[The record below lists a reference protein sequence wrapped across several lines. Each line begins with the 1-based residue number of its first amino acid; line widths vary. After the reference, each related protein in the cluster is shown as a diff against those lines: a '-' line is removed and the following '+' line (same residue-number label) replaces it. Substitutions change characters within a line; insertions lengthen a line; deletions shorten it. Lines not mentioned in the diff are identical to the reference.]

1 MRKRNTRSYFCI
13 LLMSFFFAATK
24 EVTAEGNYRIVAHPS
39 VNESS
44 ISKNYLRA
52 IFSMRLRT
60 WQNGLIIKVF
70 VLPDDHSLH
79 HKFSKEQLNLFPYQ
93 LRQSWD
99 RLVFSGTGQAPTTV
113 SSSEEMQNRIKNT
126 PGAIGY
132 LETTYINGEIHVLQ
146 IK

>member
-1 MRKRNTRSYFCI
+1 MADDHYW
-13 LLMSFFFAATK
+13 
-24 EVTAEGNYRIVAHPS
+24 IVANPD

-44 ISKNYLRA
+44 ISKNFLRA
-52 IFSMRLRT
+52 IFSMRVRT
-60 WQNGLIIKVF
+60 WPNGVIIKVF
-70 VLPDDHSLH
+70 VLPDDHKLH
-79 HKFSKEQLNLFPYQ
+79 HEFSKEKLSLFPYQ

-113 SSSEEMQNRIKNT
+113 SSNDEMLNRIMNT

-132 LETTYINGEIHVLQ
+132 LETIYVNDEVHVLE

>member
-1 MRKRNTRSYFCI
+1 MLKRNTSYFCI
-13 LLMSFFFAATK
+13 LLMTFLLV
-24 EVTAEGNYRIVAHPS
+24 VTDVMADDHYWIVANPD

-44 ISKNYLRA
+44 ISKNFLRA
-52 IFSMRLRT
+52 IFSMRVRT
-60 WQNGLIIKVF
+60 WPNGVIIKVF
-70 VLPDDHSLH
+70 VLPDDHKLH
-79 HKFSKEQLNLFPYQ
+79 HEFSKEKLSLFPYQ

-113 SSSEEMQNRIKNT
+113 SSNDEMLNRIMNT

-132 LETTYINGEIHVLQ
+132 LETIYVNDEVHVLE

>member
-1 MRKRNTRSYFCI
+1 MLKRNTSYFCI
-13 LLMSFFFAATK
+13 LLTLFYFVATDVMADSHYQI
-24 EVTAEGNYRIVAHPS
+24 VTHPD
-39 VNESS
+39 VNESN

-60 WQNGLIIKVF
+60 WPNGVIIKVF
-70 VLPDDHSLH
+70 VLPDDHKLH
-79 HKFSKEQLNLFPYQ
+79 HEFSKEKLSLFPYQ

-113 SSSEEMQNRIKNT
+113 SSNEDMLSRIMNT

-132 LETTYINGEIHVLQ
+132 LETTYVNDEIHVLQ

>member
-1 MRKRNTRSYFCI
+1 MMRTPNTKHLYI
-13 LLMSFFFAATK
+13 LLTMLLFVITDIKAESHYQI
-24 EVTAEGNYRIVAHPS
+24 VTHPS
-39 VNESS
+39 VNEDS

-52 IFSMRLRT
+52 IFSMRPRA
-60 WQNGLIIKVF
+60 WSNDLIIKVF
-70 VLPDDHSLH
+70 VLPDDNPLH
-79 HKFSKEQLNLFPYQ
+79 HSFAKEQLGLFPYQ

-113 SSSEEMQNRIKNT
+113 SSNEEMRLRIMNT

-132 LETTYINGEIHVLQ
+132 LETAYIDDEINILQ

>member
-1 MRKRNTRSYFCI
+1 MRTRNTNYLCI
-13 LLMSFFFAATK
+13 LLIILLFVITDVK
-24 EVTAEGNYRIVAHPS
+24 AETRYQIVAHPS
-39 VNESS
+39 VDEDS

-52 IFSMRLRT
+52 IFSMRLRA
-60 WQNGLIIKVF
+60 WSNDLIIKVF
-70 VLPDDHSLH
+70 VLPDDNPLH
-79 HKFSKEQLNLFPYQ
+79 HSFSKEQLGLFPYQ

-113 SSSEEMQNRIKNT
+113 SSNEEMRLKIMNT

-132 LETTYINGEIHVLQ
+132 LETAYIDDEINVLQ